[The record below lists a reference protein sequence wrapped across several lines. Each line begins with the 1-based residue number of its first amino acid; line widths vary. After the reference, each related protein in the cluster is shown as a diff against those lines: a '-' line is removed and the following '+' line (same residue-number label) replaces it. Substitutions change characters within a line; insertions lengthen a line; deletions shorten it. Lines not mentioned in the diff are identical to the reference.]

1 MAFAKIADS
10 VNNDAYVTAMPERV
24 RMNRI
29 ESTAAA
35 AEHPGGPQVSD
46 HQGELSDGKG
56 PSAMLRGAKL
66 GGTRVAAA
74 KLRNAGIIGL
84 FAMVMLVPKIVHLRR
99 NARSWFAFRIV
110 LAVAGASFVLLP
122 LALWDSYLLAV
133 VGLGM
138 FITAILLPSARPDT
152 TADEKARELGALVV
166 VNGGEYQPGNAAA
179 AGVELYTG
187 VENIWA
193 LDKHFQPLLVIPVR
207 ELTSARAEGRSGE
220 WYLRL
225 RWADHAA
232 EFSYRGIFA
241 EHLARVAEATVQSVM
256 RPALPVLPQR
266 RAASA

>member
-1 MAFAKIADS
+1 MPFAKIADS
-10 VNNDAYVTAMPERV
+10 VNNDAYETAMPERAS
-24 RMNRI
+24 MNSM
-29 ESTAAA
+29 EPTAAGA
-35 AEHPGGPQVSD
+35 AQAGGPPVSEQTD
-46 HQGELSDGKG
+46 ALSNSKQRKMTSRADRAG
-56 PSAMLRGAKL
+56 R
-66 GGTRVAAA
+66 TRLAAA
-74 KLRNAGIIGL
+74 RLRNAGIIGL

-99 NARSWFAFRIV
+99 NARSWFAFRIA
-110 LAVAGASFVLLP
+110 LAMVGASFVLLP

-133 VGLGM
+133 IGLGM
-138 FITAILLPSARPDT
+138 FIAAILLPSARPDT

-179 AGVELYTG
+179 ACVELYTG

-207 ELTSARAEGRSGE
+207 ELTSARTEGRGGE

-225 RWADHAA
+225 RWADHTA

-241 EHLARVAEATVQSVM
+241 EHLARVAESTVQSVM